1 MLSTNIDL
9 EKQQQQQQTSI
20 VKNPFDY
27 FQKYYQYVW
36 IFSFTIPLT
45 FPLILILSD
54 IVGHPPVACYFSM
67 FIDLLSILAF
77 ITGFFRYKQLQFLL
91 INKNFDNDNND
102 SKKQC
107 LQNLNYNSLI
117 SLWITSF
124 GLLMIGNFRE
134 TENMFVHIIGFFV
147 FWLPIT
153 YYMFIMIKLND
164 NIDDYKNNN
173 NNDII
178 IIKLLTW
185 LSTITLSI
193 FVISIPISS
202 YKHGNLL
209 ANFDN
214 QIRQHWPKND
224 SGYIWHTFGAINE
237 WIGFLT
243 LMLFFSLIG
252 LRLRSFKYY

>member
-9 EKQQQQQQTSI
+9 EKQQQQQQTTT

-45 FPLILILSD
+45 FPLILILSYYITVSNDFVDPLFPYISD

-91 INKNFDNDNND
+91 INKNFDENDND

-134 TENMFVHIIGFFV
+134 TENI
-147 FWLPIT
+147 
-153 YYMFIMIKLND
+153 
-164 NIDDYKNNN
+164 
-173 NNDII
+173 
-178 IIKLLTW
+178 
-185 LSTITLSI
+185 
-193 FVISIPISS
+193 
-202 YKHGNLL
+202 
-209 ANFDN
+209 
-214 QIRQHWPKND
+214 
-224 SGYIWHTFGAINE
+224 
-237 WIGFLT
+237 
-243 LMLFFSLIG
+243 LIG